1 MNKEINRYTFAL
13 SLMGIINVSLIVLSL
28 NAIVV
33 LSFPE
38 YEGILHL
45 WNVYGVLIPLIPL
58 EIAAEKKGE
67 NKWWK
72 LILILLTVLSIMPAK
87 GNVAKTGWAFSLIVF
102 MIPALFAPRPGGKL
116 LMERPRI
123 WHVIVFLVSYGI
135 GQINENFHLSSLS
148 VILIYVFFV
157 IWVLSININRF
168 LKRIRDEKGEVDV
181 VSILKENRR
190 QIIIF
195 VALFTLLS
203 LLLPFVIENLQR
215 EKKTTSAVY
224 EWGEEREEETD
235 DSFYLSISKEKGSSK
250 ESKPFDLS
258 ILGNILMW
266 TFVAAVI
273 GFLVLEC
280 FVIIMKIREIDG
292 RKQIH
297 RDQFKDDFEVES
309 IAFSEKK
316 KKKRVKLFLSA
327 PEKIRRIYKKNVLR
341 RSKGESLEALTTKE
355 IQDEILSFDS
365 YTFSSIYEDARYS
378 GRKMENSDYERMKSA
393 LEK

>member
-1 MNKEINRYTFAL
+1 
-13 SLMGIINVSLIVLSL
+13 
-28 NAIVV
+28 
-33 LSFPE
+33 
-38 YEGILHL
+38 
-45 WNVYGVLIPLIPL
+45 
-58 EIAAEKKGE
+58 
-67 NKWWK
+67 
-72 LILILLTVLSIMPAK
+72 
-87 GNVAKTGWAFSLIVF
+87 
-102 MIPALFAPRPGGKL
+102 
-116 LMERPRI
+116 MERPRI
-123 WHVIVFLVSYGI
+123 WHILVFLVSYGI
-135 GQINENFHLSSLS
+135 GQITGNSYLSSLEVV
-148 VILIYVFFV
+148 VIYIFFV
-157 IWVLSININRF
+157 IWVLSLNIESF
-168 LKRIRDEKGEVDV
+168 LKKIRDEKGEVEVD
-181 VSILKENRR
+181 SILKENRR
-190 QIIIF
+190 QILFFI
-195 VALFTLLS
+195 ALFTLLS
-203 LLLPFVIENLQR
+203 LLLPFVIESLGHER
-215 EKKTTSAVY
+215 EETSAVY

-235 DSFYLSISKEKGSSK
+235 DSFYLSILKEKGSSK

>member
-58 EIAAEKKGE
+58 AIAAEKKGE

-215 EKKTTSAVY
+215 EKKTTSVEY
-224 EWGEEREEETD
+224 EWGEEGEEQSD
-235 DSFYLSISKEKGSSK
+235 DSLYQPISKEKGMSRD
-250 ESKPFDLS
+250 SKPFDLS

-378 GRKMENSDYERMKSA
+378 ERKMENSDYERMKGA

>member
-1 MNKEINRYTFAL
+1 MNKEIKRYSSAL
-13 SLMGIINVSLIVLSL
+13 SLMGIINISLIVLSI
-28 NAIVV
+28 NAIIV
-33 LSFPE
+33 LNFPE
-38 YEGILHL
+38 YEGLYHI
-45 WNVYGVLIPLIPL
+45 WNTYGVLVPLIPL
-58 EIAAEKKGE
+58 VLLAEKRGEKKG
-67 NKWWK
+67 WK
-72 LILILLTVLSIMPAK
+72 AIILILDVISIMLAK
-87 GNVAKTGWAFSLIVF
+87 GNVAKTGWSISLLVF
-102 MIPALFAPRPGGKL
+102 MLPALFAPRPGGKL

-123 WHVIVFLVSYGI
+123 WHILVFLVSYGI
-135 GQINENFHLSSLS
+135 GQITGNSYLSSLEVV
-148 VILIYVFFV
+148 VIYIFFV
-157 IWVLSININRF
+157 IWVLSLNIESF
-168 LKRIRDEKGEVDV
+168 LKKIRDEKGEVEVD
-181 VSILKENRR
+181 SILKENRR
-190 QIIIF
+190 QILFFI
-195 VALFTLLS
+195 ALFTLLS
-203 LLLPFVIENLQR
+203 LLLPFVIESLDHER
-215 EKKTTSAVY
+215 EETSAVY
-224 EWGEEREEETD
+224 EWGEEREEETN
-235 DSFYLSISKEKGSSK
+235 DSFYLSILKEKGSSK

-378 GRKMENSDYERMKSA
+378 ERKMENSDYERMKGA

>member
-58 EIAAEKKGE
+58 AIAAEKKGE

-148 VILIYVFFV
+148 VILIYIFFV

>member
-1 MNKEINRYTFAL
+1 MNKEIKRYTSAL
-13 SLMGIINVSLIVLSL
+13 SLMGIINVSLIVLSI
-28 NAIVV
+28 NAIIV
-33 LSFPE
+33 LNLPE
-38 YEGILHL
+38 YEGLYHI
-45 WNVYGVLIPLIPL
+45 WNTYGVLVPLIPL
-58 EIAAEKKGE
+58 VLLAEKRGEKKG
-67 NKWWK
+67 WK
-72 LILILLTVLSIMPAK
+72 AIILLLGVLSIMLAK
-87 GNVAKTGWAFSLIVF
+87 GNVAKTGWSISLLVF
-102 MIPALFAPRPGGKL
+102 MLPALFAPRPVGKL

-123 WHVIVFLVSYGI
+123 WHILVFLVSYGI
-135 GQINENFHLSSLS
+135 GQITGNSYLSSLEVV
-148 VILIYVFFV
+148 VIYIFFV
-157 IWVLSININRF
+157 IWVLSLNIESF
-168 LKRIRDEKGEVDV
+168 LKKIRDEKGEVEVD
-181 VSILKENRR
+181 SILKENRR
-190 QIIIF
+190 QILFFI
-195 VALFTLLS
+195 VLFTLLS

-378 GRKMENSDYERMKSA
+378 GRKMENSDYERMKRA